1 VKVGVNIKTRI
12 LFTCGREP
20 QYGRNEVILRS
31 LRKQYQVI
39 EVTDHQPGSLTARSL
54 RLLPRLLKAVARRNY
69 DLIFVGFYGYLL
81 VPWLRRLSRAPL
93 VFDAF
98 VSNYDTLCFDRRLF
112 QPDSLRGKMA
122 FWLDKLACRQA
133 NLVLLDT
140 ASHRDYFIETFDL
153 PQEKVDFLY
162 VSCNEDMFYPRK
174 EEKQSHP
181 LQVLFYSS
189 YLPLHGVQ
197 HIIRAAKLLEAET
210 KIRFQLVGEGL
221 TYLSIRELAG
231 RLQLNN
237 VDFAPFMPYTELP
250 GQIAQADLCLA
261 GPFGETPKA
270 RRVIPGKLFQFL
282 AMARPAIAGDTEANR
297 ELVTH
302 GQNIWLTPLGQAEA
316 LATAIVKMSE
326 APILRESLAQ
336 EGYTCY
342 QERASEQVT
351 QQKLSKIINNNT

>member
-1 VKVGVNIKTRI
+1 VKVGVNIKPRI

-20 QYGRNEVILRS
+20 QYVRNEVILRG

-54 RLLPRLLKAVARRNY
+54 RLLPRLLKAVARRDY

-81 VPWLRRLSRAPL
+81 APWLRRLSQAPL
-93 VFDAF
+93 IFDAF

-112 QPDSLRGKMA
+112 QPDSLRGKIA
-122 FWLDKLACRQA
+122 FWLDKLACQQA
-133 NLVLLDT
+133 DLILLDT
-140 ASHRDYFIETFDL
+140 ASHSNYFIETFNL
-153 PQEKVDFLY
+153 PRKRVDFLY
-162 VSCNEDMFYPRK
+162 VSCNEAMFHPRK
-174 EEKQSHP
+174 KEKQNHKF
-181 LQVLFYSS
+181 QVLSYSS

-197 HIIRAAKLLEAET
+197 HIITAAKLLETEA
-210 KIRFQLVGEGL
+210 KIQFQMIGEGL
-221 TYLSIRELAG
+221 TYPATRELAE
-231 RLQLNN
+231 RLKLNN

-302 GQNIWLTPLGQAEA
+302 SQNIWLTPLGQAEA
-316 LATAIVKMSE
+316 LATAIVKISE
-326 APILRESLAQ
+326 DPVLRESLAQ

-342 QERASEQVT
+342 QERASEQII
-351 QQKLSKIINNNT
+351 QQKLSEIIKNNT

>member
-1 VKVGVNIKTRI
+1 M
-12 LFTCGREP
+12 
-20 QYGRNEVILRS
+20 
-31 LRKQYQVI
+31 I
-39 EVTDHQPGSLTARSL
+39 EVTDHQPGSLTARTL
-54 RLLPRLLKAVARRNY
+54 RLLPRLLKAVARRDY

-93 VFDAF
+93 IFDAF
-98 VSNYDTLCFDRRLF
+98 VSNYDTLCFDRQLF
-112 QPDSLRGKMA
+112 QPDSLRSKIA

-133 NLVLLDT
+133 DLVLLDT

-153 PQEKVDFLY
+153 PQKKVDFLY
-162 VSCNEDMFYPRK
+162 VSCNEDMFHPLK
-174 EEKQSHP
+174 GGKQSHQF
-181 LQVLFYSS
+181 QVLSYSS

-197 HIIRAAKLLEAET
+197 HIIRAAKLLESET
-210 KIRFQLVGEGL
+210 KIRFQLIGEGL
-221 TYLSIRELAG
+221 TYSAIRELAE
-231 RLQLNN
+231 QLRPNN

-282 AMARPAIAGDTEANR
+282 AMARPAIAGETEANR

-326 APILRESLAQ
+326 DPILRDSLAQ

-342 QERASEQVT
+342 RERASEHVI
-351 QQKLSKIINNNT
+351 QQKLSGIIKNNS